1 MPVNFYGLSVYR
13 QFYMQT
19 ICVFLV
25 LTALIV
31 VPTSAQQN
39 SQQCVTTYN
48 AQTDYFPAK
57 IHVDNA
63 TLFAIQYFNNYKL
76 VSNKM
81 TNEIFA
87 LYQCGTPAPTNL
99 PNGTKVFAVPV
110 AKVATLQTSSNTY
123 LEALGVGAKIVALSV
138 EQDVSSP
145 CLQKGLA
152 NNSIIQIS
160 SSNAT
165 FMAQTL
171 AQMDVVFGSPSASTS
186 NNTVLV
192 FLFVRFSG
200 ETLHCVNRDNDI
212 NVFRRNIQRAE
223 WVEFYSTWFNLEDSG
238 NKISASIND
247 NYNCLRRAAANINGN
262 KPIVSWVSYSAP
274 SEYTNNTPSWDIST
288 VNFKMQLTAD
298 AGAIFFAPNTTKFS
312 TSKDFLAA
320 IQNVDVIIDE
330 TYLAPTLNDVL
341 SNFGITNAT
350 ASTYRFV
357 ANQAIFRE
365 DGIQTVAGGRDWYES
380 AVIFDDAVLAD
391 VIAAVWPGYP
401 TTGYQ
406 RSWLR
411 NVAKG
416 ETPKI
421 STAANCTGSVSTPRT
436 DPAFAC
442 SGNFAAKSG
451 ASSVQAFG
459 GFVVTLMAVA
469 AAVLMA

>member
-1 MPVNFYGLSVYR
+1 MGSSEIPLPPPRITMPVNFYGLSVYR

-186 NNTVLV
+186 NNT
-192 FLFVRFSG
+192 
-200 ETLHCVNRDNDI
+200 
-212 NVFRRNIQRAE
+212 RAE